1 MLEFVLCSFVLED
14 SKYSNYDTS
23 SMSCGVEG
31 YDLLI
36 NVWRESI
43 GCTNRARGNL
53 QQGNRTLSYAK
64 HAEEH
69 DIKLK
74 L

>member
-23 SMSCGVEG
+23 SMSYGVEG

-43 GCTNRARGNL
+43 GCIEPKETFNRATEL
-53 QQGNRTLSYAK
+53 
-64 HAEEH
+64 
-69 DIKLK
+69 
-74 L
+74 